1 MVDFVI
7 HVHRVHLDILEVKTS
22 LGVLNYPTAA
32 TMKRYQGQIRH
43 VGRDKRTNISS
54 YNSMNTKQDG
64 GPQRP
69 RTRAQSLYK
78 AYYDSYQKQNEQSKL
93 EGIKNNLP
101 VHVKFT

>member
-22 LGVLNYPTAA
+22 LGVLNYPAAA

-64 GPQRP
+64 GPKDHELEP
-69 RTRAQSLYK
+69 SPYTKHTRAQSLYK
-78 AYYDSYQKQNEQSKL
+78 AYYDSLGLRRDNFL
-93 EGIKNNLP
+93 VTIN
-101 VHVKFT
+101 